1 MNTSKLAIIAA
12 TLTLGLGANLASAS
26 QLNIDTLVFKPAP
39 SSSSAANIVGKGPV
53 QLNIDTL
60 TVKSSSTSTKSRA
73 EVRSE
78 IAMAPM
84 SKTLNY

>member
-1 MNTSKLAIIAA
+1 MNTSKLAIIATTFA
-12 TLTLGLGANLASAS
+12 LGLGANLASAA
-26 QLNIDTLVFKPAP
+26 QLDIDTLVYKSAP
-39 SSSSAANIVGKGPV
+39 SKSSMSAMVEKGPV

-60 TVKSSSTSTKSRA
+60 VAKTSPASTKTRA

-78 IAMAPM
+78 IAMAPI